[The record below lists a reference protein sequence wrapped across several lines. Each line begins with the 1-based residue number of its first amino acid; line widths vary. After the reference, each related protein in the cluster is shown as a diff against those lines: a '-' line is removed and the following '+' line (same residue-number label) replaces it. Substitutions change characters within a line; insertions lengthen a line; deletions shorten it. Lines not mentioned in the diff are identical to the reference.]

1 MGGISPRTEE
11 EERSILPALRQQP
24 SSSTKPPS
32 LSAGS
37 VYRRITKV
45 ERRTGISRSKVPSHW
60 SGLRMNT
67 ASPTILRTRHKF
79 GDYLSQ
85 PDLAKL
91 ELPKKMSRPWIVNNA
106 FEQEKLK
113 DLIVTESPVE
123 ASLVMRQIKESK
135 QERKK
140 QPGYN
145 KKHVRNINDIIEK
158 DQKMVKEI
166 KTKQSTKEHVEK
178 KRKHMLKK
186 QVGVGSAATQDDA
199 TAALSNNVVGEDH
212 VAGNKED
219 TPPVETDVELEQQR
233 MMNRVFN
240 CPNLYSAAGPFTTV
254 VHMVPVMVPNHQT
267 GGYFVVHLPVQP
279 LPENV
284 VQPQHVFH
292 PEPSDSP
299 FSSSSTS
306 SSTCSS
312 PSPPASDDG
321 FVDGSDLESESGSL
335 VEMVDDIKLVEIV
348 DDIKL
353 DLSLDSSMELTDE
366 ESDYEILDED
376 LERVVRSII
385 DEDDE

>member
-1 MGGISPRTEE
+1 MG
-11 EERSILPALRQQP
+11 
-24 SSSTKPPS
+24 
-32 LSAGS
+32 
-37 VYRRITKV
+37 
-45 ERRTGISRSKVPSHW
+45 
-60 SGLRMNT
+60 
-67 ASPTILRTRHKF
+67 
-79 GDYLSQ
+79 SQ
-85 PDLAKL
+85 PDLAKF

-113 DLIVTESPVE
+113 DLIVTERPVE

-158 DQKMVKEI
+158 DQKTVKES
-166 KTKQSTKEHVEK
+166 KTKQPTKEHVEK

-186 QVGVGSAATQDDA
+186 QVGVGAGTQDDA
-199 TAALSNNVVGEDH
+199 TSAVSNNVVASRDH

-219 TPPVETDVELEQQR
+219 TPPVETDIELEQQR

-240 CPNLYSAAGPFTTV
+240 CPNLYSAAGPFTTMV
-254 VHMVPVMVPNHQT
+254 QMVPVMMANHQT

-279 LPENV
+279 LPEQV

-292 PEPSDSP
+292 PQPSDSP
-299 FSSSSTS
+299 FSSSSTC
-306 SSTCSS
+306 SST
-312 PSPPASDDG
+312 SPPASDDG

-335 VEMVDDIKLVEIV
+335 VDDIKLVEMV

-366 ESDYEILDED
+366 ESEFEILDED

>member
-1 MGGISPRTEE
+1 MG
-11 EERSILPALRQQP
+11 
-24 SSSTKPPS
+24 
-32 LSAGS
+32 
-37 VYRRITKV
+37 
-45 ERRTGISRSKVPSHW
+45 SHW

-79 GDYLSQ
+79 
-85 PDLAKL
+85 

-113 DLIVTESPVE
+113 DLTVTERPVE
-123 ASLVMRQIKESK
+123 ASLVMQQIKESK

-158 DQKMVKEI
+158 DQKMAKES

-186 QVGVGSAATQDDA
+186 QVGDGAGTQDDA
-199 TAALSNNVVGEDH
+199 TAALSNNVVATDH

-219 TPPVETDVELEQQR
+219 TPPVETDIELEQQR

-240 CPNLYSAAGPFTTV
+240 CPNLYSAAGPFTTMV
-254 VHMVPVMVPNHQT
+254 QMVPVMVPNHQT

-279 LPENV
+279 LPEHV
-284 VQPQHVFH
+284 VQHQHVFH
-292 PEPSDSP
+292 PQPSDSP

-306 SSTCSS
+306 SSTYSS
-312 PSPPASDDG
+312 TSPPASDDG
-321 FVDGSDLESESGSL
+321 FVDGSDLESETGSL
-335 VEMVDDIKLVEIV
+335 VEMVDDIKLDV
-348 DDIKL
+348 
-353 DLSLDSSMELTDE
+353 SLDSSMELTDE

>member
-1 MGGISPRTEE
+1 MG
-11 EERSILPALRQQP
+11 
-24 SSSTKPPS
+24 
-32 LSAGS
+32 
-37 VYRRITKV
+37 
-45 ERRTGISRSKVPSHW
+45 SHW

-85 PDLAKL
+85 PDLAKF

-113 DLIVTESPVE
+113 DLIVTERPVD
-123 ASLVMRQIKESK
+123 ASLVMRQIKESR

-145 KKHVRNINDIIEK
+145 KRHVRNINDIIEK
-158 DQKMVKEI
+158 DQKTVKES
-166 KTKQSTKEHVEK
+166 KKKQSTKEHVEK
-178 KRKHMLKK
+178 KRKHMLKM
-186 QVGVGSAATQDDA
+186 QVATQDDA
-199 TAALSNNVVGEDH
+199 TSALSNNVVASRDH

-219 TPPVETDVELEQQR
+219 TQQSVETDVELEQQR

-240 CPNLYSAAGPFTTV
+240 CPNLYTAAGPFTTMV
-254 VHMVPVMVPNHQT
+254 QMVPVMVANHQT

-279 LPENV
+279 LPEQV

-292 PEPSDSP
+292 PQPSDSP
-299 FSSSSTS
+299 FSSSFSS

-312 PSPPASDDG
+312 TSPPASDDG
-321 FVDGSDLESESGSL
+321 FVDGSDLESETGSL
-335 VEMVDDIKLVEIV
+335 VEMVDDIKLV
-348 DDIKL
+348 DDIKF
-353 DLSLDSSMELTDE
+353 DVSLDSSMESTDE

>member
-1 MGGISPRTEE
+1 MG
-11 EERSILPALRQQP
+11 
-24 SSSTKPPS
+24 S
-32 LSAGS
+32 LQLDKEGATQN
-37 VYRRITKV
+37 RD
-45 ERRTGISRSKVPSHW
+45 ISRSKVPSHW
-60 SGLRMNT
+60 SGPRMNT

-85 PDLAKL
+85 PDLAKF

-113 DLIVTESPVE
+113 DLIVTDTPVE

-145 KKHVRNINDIIEK
+145 KKHVCNINDIIEK
-158 DQKMVKEI
+158 DQKTVKES

-178 KRKHMLKK
+178 KRKHMFKK

-199 TAALSNNVVGEDH
+199 RAALSNNVVAKDH

-219 TPPVETDVELEQQR
+219 TPPVETDIELEQQR

-240 CPNLYSAAGPFTTV
+240 CPNLYSAAGPFTTMV
-254 VHMVPVMVPNHQT
+254 QMVPVMVANHQT
-267 GGYFVVHLPVQP
+267 GGYL
-279 LPENV
+279 
-284 VQPQHVFH
+284 VFH
-292 PEPSDSP
+292 PQPSDSP
-299 FSSSSTS
+299 FSSSSTYS
-306 SSTCSS
+306 SS
-312 PSPPASDDG
+312 SPPSSDDG
-321 FVDGSDLESESGSL
+321 FVDGSDLESETGSL
-335 VEMVDDIKLVEIV
+335 VEMVDDIKLDV
-348 DDIKL
+348 
-353 DLSLDSSMELTDE
+353 SLDSSMELTDE

>member
-1 MGGISPRTEE
+1 MG
-11 EERSILPALRQQP
+11 
-24 SSSTKPPS
+24 
-32 LSAGS
+32 
-37 VYRRITKV
+37 VYSRIKKV

-85 PDLAKL
+85 PDLAKF

-113 DLIVTESPVE
+113 DLIVTERPVE

-145 KKHVRNINDIIEK
+145 KKHVLNINDIIEK
-158 DQKMVKEI
+158 DQKTVKES
-166 KTKQSTKEHVEK
+166 KKKQPTKEHVEK

-186 QVGVGSAATQDDA
+186 QVGVGAAGTQDDA
-199 TAALSNNVVGEDH
+199 TSALSNNVVASRDH

-219 TPPVETDVELEQQR
+219 TPPVETDIELEQQR

-240 CPNLYSAAGPFTTV
+240 CPNLYTAAGPFTTV
-254 VHMVPVMVPNHQT
+254 VQMVPVMVANHQT

-284 VQPQHVFH
+284 VQPQQVFR
-292 PEPSDSP
+292 PQPSDSP
-299 FSSSSTS
+299 FSYSSTS

-312 PSPPASDDG
+312 VSPPASDDG
-321 FVDGSDLESESGSL
+321 FVDGSDLESETGSL
-335 VEMVDDIKLVEIV
+335 VEMVDDIKLV
-348 DDIKL
+348 DDIKSNF
-353 DLSLDSSMELTDE
+353 SLDSSMESTDE
-366 ESDYEILDED
+366 ESDFEILDED
-376 LERVVRSII
+376 LERVVRP
-385 DEDDE
+385 

>member
-1 MGGISPRTEE
+1 MGSLQADKEGAA
-11 EERSILPALRQQP
+11 ER
-24 SSSTKPPS
+24 
-32 LSAGS
+32 
-37 VYRRITKV
+37 
-45 ERRTGISRSKVPSHW
+45 ERISRSSKVPSHW
-60 SGLRMNT
+60 SGSRMNT
-67 ASPTILRTRHKF
+67 ASPTILRTRYKF

-85 PDLAKL
+85 PDLAKF

-113 DLIVTESPVE
+113 DLIVTDTPVE

-145 KKHVRNINDIIEK
+145 KKNVRNINDIIEK
-158 DQKMVKEI
+158 DQKTVKES

-186 QVGVGSAATQDDA
+186 QVGVGSAGTQDDA
-199 TAALSNNVVGEDH
+199 TAALSNNVVAKDH

-240 CPNLYSAAGPFTTV
+240 CPNLYSAASPFTTV
-254 VHMVPVMVPNHQT
+254 VQMVPVMVANHQT

-284 VQPQHVFH
+284 VQPQQVFH
-292 PEPSDSP
+292 PQPSDSP
-299 FSSSSTS
+299 FSFSST
-306 SSTCSS
+306 
-312 PSPPASDDG
+312 SPPASDDG
-321 FVDGSDLESESGSL
+321 FVDGSDLESETGSL
-335 VEMVDDIKLVEIV
+335 VEMVDDIKLDV
-348 DDIKL
+348 
-353 DLSLDSSMELTDE
+353 SLDSSMELTDE

-376 LERVVRSII
+376 
-385 DEDDE
+385 

>member
-1 MGGISPRTEE
+1 MG
-11 EERSILPALRQQP
+11 SILPALRQQPP

-32 LSAGS
+32 LSVGS
-37 VYRRITKV
+37 VYSGIKKV
-45 ERRTGISRSKVPSHW
+45 KRRTGISRSKVPSHW

-85 PDLAKL
+85 PDLAKF

-113 DLIVTESPVE
+113 DLFVTERPVE

-158 DQKMVKEI
+158 DQKTVKES
-166 KTKQSTKEHVEK
+166 KKKQSTKEHVEK

-186 QVGVGSAATQDDA
+186 QVGVGAATQDDA
-199 TAALSNNVVGEDH
+199 TAALSDNVVATSDH

-219 TPPVETDVELEQQR
+219 TPPVETDIELEQQR

-254 VHMVPVMVPNHQT
+254 VQMVPVMVPNHQT
-267 GGYFVVHLPVQP
+267 GGYFVVHLP
-279 LPENV
+279 
-284 VQPQHVFH
+284 
-292 PEPSDSP
+292 
-299 FSSSSTS
+299 
-306 SSTCSS
+306 
-312 PSPPASDDG
+312 
-321 FVDGSDLESESGSL
+321 
-335 VEMVDDIKLVEIV
+335 
-348 DDIKL
+348 
-353 DLSLDSSMELTDE
+353 
-366 ESDYEILDED
+366 
-376 LERVVRSII
+376 
-385 DEDDE
+385 

>member
-1 MGGISPRTEE
+1 MG
-11 EERSILPALRQQP
+11 
-24 SSSTKPPS
+24 STKPPS
-32 LSAGS
+32 MGVGS
-37 VYRRITKV
+37 VYSRIKKV
-45 ERRTGISRSKVPSHW
+45 ERRTRISRSKVLSHW
-60 SGLRMNT
+60 SGLNMNT

-85 PDLAKL
+85 PDLAKF

-113 DLIVTESPVE
+113 DLIVTERPVE

-158 DQKMVKEI
+158 DQKIVKEI
-166 KTKQSTKEHVEK
+166 KKKQSPKEHVEK
-178 KRKHMLKK
+178 KRKHIYKK
-186 QVGVGSAATQDDA
+186 QVGEGAGTQDDA
-199 TAALSNNVVGEDH
+199 TSALSNNVVATEDH

-219 TPPVETDVELEQQR
+219 TKQLVETDVELEQQR

-240 CPNLYSAAGPFTTV
+240 CPNLYTAAGPFTTV
-254 VHMVPVMVPNHQT
+254 VQMVPVMVANHQT

-279 LPENV
+279 LPEHV
-284 VQPQHVFH
+284 VQHQHVFH
-292 PEPSDSP
+292 PQPSDSP
-299 FSSSSTS
+299 FSSSFTS
-306 SSTCSS
+306 SST
-312 PSPPASDDG
+312 SPPASDDG
-321 FVDGSDLESESGSL
+321 FVDGSDLESETGSL
-335 VEMVDDIKLVEIV
+335 VEMVDDIKLDV
-348 DDIKL
+348 
-353 DLSLDSSMELTDE
+353 SLDSSMESTDE
-366 ESDYEILDED
+366 ESDFEILDED

>member
-1 MGGISPRTEE
+1 MG
-11 EERSILPALRQQP
+11 
-24 SSSTKPPS
+24 
-32 LSAGS
+32 
-37 VYRRITKV
+37 
-45 ERRTGISRSKVPSHW
+45 
-60 SGLRMNT
+60 
-67 ASPTILRTRHKF
+67 
-79 GDYLSQ
+79 
-85 PDLAKL
+85 PDLAKF

-113 DLIVTESPVE
+113 ELIVTERPVE
-123 ASLVMRQIKESK
+123 ASLVMQQIKESK

-158 DQKMVKEI
+158 DQKMAKES

-178 KRKHMLKK
+178 RRKHMLKK
-186 QVGVGSAATQDDA
+186 QVGVASAATQDDA
-199 TAALSNNVVGEDH
+199 TAAVSNNVVATDH

-219 TPPVETDVELEQQR
+219 TPPVETDIELEQQR

-240 CPNLYSAAGPFTTV
+240 CPTLYSAAGPFTTMV
-254 VHMVPVMVPNHQT
+254 QMVPVMVPNHQT

-279 LPENV
+279 LPV
-284 VQPQHVFH
+284 AQPQDVFH
-292 PEPSDSP
+292 PQPSDSP

-312 PSPPASDDG
+312 VSPPASDDG
-321 FVDGSDLESESGSL
+321 FVDGSDLESETGSL
-335 VEMVDDIKLVEIV
+335 VEMVDDIKLDV
-348 DDIKL
+348 
-353 DLSLDSSMELTDE
+353 SLDSSMELTDE
-366 ESDYEILDED
+366 ESDFEILDED

>member
-1 MGGISPRTEE
+1 MGSLQQDNEGAAQR
-11 EERSILPALRQQP
+11 ER
-24 SSSTKPPS
+24 
-32 LSAGS
+32 
-37 VYRRITKV
+37 
-45 ERRTGISRSKVPSHW
+45 ISRSSKVPSHW
-60 SGLRMNT
+60 LGPRMNT

-85 PDLAKL
+85 PDLAKF

-113 DLIVTESPVE
+113 DLIVTERPVE

-158 DQKMVKEI
+158 DQKIVKES

-186 QVGVGSAATQDDA
+186 QVGDGGATQDDA
-199 TAALSNNVVGEDH
+199 TAALSNNVVANIDH

-240 CPNLYSAAGPFTTV
+240 CPNLYSAAGPFTTMV
-254 VHMVPVMVPNHQT
+254 QMVPVMVPNHQT
-267 GGYFVVHLPVQP
+267 GGYFVVHMPVQP
-279 LPENV
+279 LPEHV
-284 VQPQHVFH
+284 VQHQHVFH
-292 PEPSDSP
+292 PH
-299 FSSSSTS
+299 
-306 SSTCSS
+306 
-312 PSPPASDDG
+312 
-321 FVDGSDLESESGSL
+321 
-335 VEMVDDIKLVEIV
+335 
-348 DDIKL
+348 
-353 DLSLDSSMELTDE
+353 
-366 ESDYEILDED
+366 
-376 LERVVRSII
+376 
-385 DEDDE
+385 

>member
-1 MGGISPRTEE
+1 MG
-11 EERSILPALRQQP
+11 
-24 SSSTKPPS
+24 
-32 LSAGS
+32 
-37 VYRRITKV
+37 
-45 ERRTGISRSKVPSHW
+45 
-60 SGLRMNT
+60 
-67 ASPTILRTRHKF
+67 
-79 GDYLSQ
+79 
-85 PDLAKL
+85 
-91 ELPKKMSRPWIVNNA
+91 
-106 FEQEKLK
+106 
-113 DLIVTESPVE
+113 VTESPVE

-199 TAALSNNVVGEDH
+199 TAALSNNVVGKDH

-240 CPNLYSAAGPFTTV
+240 CPNLYSAAGPFTTMV
-254 VHMVPVMVPNHQT
+254 QMVPVMVPNHQA

-292 PEPSDSP
+292 PQPSDSP
-299 FSSSSTS
+299 FSSSST
-306 SSTCSS
+306 
-312 PSPPASDDG
+312 SPPASDDG

-335 VEMVDDIKLVEIV
+335 VDDIKLVEMVDDIKL
-348 DDIKL
+348 DF
-353 DLSLDSSMELTDE
+353 SLDSSMELTDE
-366 ESDYEILDED
+366 ESDFEILDED

>member
-1 MGGISPRTEE
+1 
-11 EERSILPALRQQP
+11 
-24 SSSTKPPS
+24 
-32 LSAGS
+32 
-37 VYRRITKV
+37 
-45 ERRTGISRSKVPSHW
+45 
-60 SGLRMNT
+60 MNT

-85 PDLAKL
+85 PDLAKF

-113 DLIVTESPVE
+113 DLIVTERPVE

-158 DQKMVKEI
+158 DQKTVKES
-166 KTKQSTKEHVEK
+166 KKKQSTKEHVEK

-186 QVGVGSAATQDDA
+186 QVGVGAATQDDA
-199 TAALSNNVVGEDH
+199 TAALSNNVVAKDH

-219 TPPVETDVELEQQR
+219 TEPPVETDIELEQQR

-254 VHMVPVMVPNHQT
+254 VQMVPVMVPNHQT

-279 LPENV
+279 LPEHV
-284 VQPQHVFH
+284 AQPQHVAH
-292 PEPSDSP
+292 PHPSDSP

-312 PSPPASDDG
+312 SSPPASDDG
-321 FVDGSDLESESGSL
+321 FVDGSDLESETGSL
-335 VEMVDDIKLVEIV
+335 VEMVDDIKLDV
-348 DDIKL
+348 
-353 DLSLDSSMELTDE
+353 SLDSSMELTDE

>member
-1 MGGISPRTEE
+1 MG
-11 EERSILPALRQQP
+11 
-24 SSSTKPPS
+24 KPPS
-32 LSAGS
+32 LSVGS
-37 VYRRITKV
+37 VYSRIKKV

-85 PDLAKL
+85 PDLAKF

-113 DLIVTESPVE
+113 DLIVTERPVE

-158 DQKMVKEI
+158 DQKTVKES
-166 KTKQSTKEHVEK
+166 KTKQPTKEHVEK

-186 QVGVGSAATQDDA
+186 QVGLGAGTQDDA
-199 TAALSNNVVGEDH
+199 TAALSNNAVASRDH

-240 CPNLYSAAGPFTTV
+240 CPNLYSAAGPFTTMV
-254 VHMVPVMVPNHQT
+254 QMVPVMMANPQP

-279 LPENV
+279 LPEHV

-292 PEPSDSP
+292 PQPSDSP
-299 FSSSSTS
+299 FSSSSPS
-306 SSTCSS
+306 SSPSS
-312 PSPPASDDG
+312 SSSPPASDDG

-335 VEMVDDIKLVEIV
+335 VEMLDDIKLVE
-348 DDIKL
+348 DIKL
-353 DLSLDSSMELTDE
+353 DVSLDSSMESTDE
-366 ESDYEILDED
+366 ESDFEILDED

>member
-1 MGGISPRTEE
+1 MG
-11 EERSILPALRQQP
+11 P

-32 LSAGS
+32 LSVGS
-37 VYRRITKV
+37 VYSRIKKV

-85 PDLAKL
+85 PDLAKS

-113 DLIVTESPVE
+113 DLIVTERPVE

-140 QPGYN
+140 KQP
-145 KKHVRNINDIIEK
+145 
-158 DQKMVKEI
+158 
-166 KTKQSTKEHVEK
+166 TKEHVEK

-186 QVGVGSAATQDDA
+186 QVAVGAGTQDDA
-199 TAALSNNVVGEDH
+199 TAALSNNVVPSRDH

-254 VHMVPVMVPNHQT
+254 VQMMPVMVANHQT

-284 VQPQHVFH
+284 VQHQHVFH
-292 PEPSDSP
+292 PHPSDSP
-299 FSSSSTS
+299 FSSPSTS
-306 SSTCSS
+306 SSTSARECCPAPARLP
-312 PSPPASDDG
+312 PSPLGLPLLLP
-321 FVDGSDLESESGSL
+321 VHLL
-335 VEMVDDIKLVEIV
+335 VHL
-348 DDIKL
+348 
-353 DLSLDSSMELTDE
+353 
-366 ESDYEILDED
+366 
-376 LERVVRSII
+376 
-385 DEDDE
+385 

>member
-1 MGGISPRTEE
+1 MGSRVSLQQDNEGAAQR
-11 EERSILPALRQQP
+11 ER
-24 SSSTKPPS
+24 
-32 LSAGS
+32 
-37 VYRRITKV
+37 
-45 ERRTGISRSKVPSHW
+45 ISRSSKVPSHW
-60 SGLRMNT
+60 LGPRMNT

-85 PDLAKL
+85 PDLAKF

-113 DLIVTESPVE
+113 DLIVTDTPVE

-158 DQKMVKEI
+158 DQMTVKES
-166 KTKQSTKEHVEK
+166 KKKQSTKEHVEK

-186 QVGVGSAATQDDA
+186 QVGVGSATQDDA
-199 TAALSNNVVGEDH
+199 TAALSSNVVAKDH
-212 VAGNKED
+212 VAGNRED
-219 TPPVETDVELEQQR
+219 TQPVETDIELEQQR

-240 CPNLYSAAGPFTTV
+240 CPNLYSAAGPFTTMV
-254 VHMVPVMVPNHQT
+254 QMVPVMVPNHQT

-279 LPENV
+279 LPEHV
-284 VQPQHVFH
+284 VQHQHVFH
-292 PEPSDSP
+292 PQPSDSP

-306 SSTCSS
+306 SST
-312 PSPPASDDG
+312 SPPASDDG
-321 FVDGSDLESESGSL
+321 FVDGSDLESETGSL
-335 VEMVDDIKLVEIV
+335 VEMVDDIKLDV
-348 DDIKL
+348 
-353 DLSLDSSMELTDE
+353 SLDSSMELTDE

>member
-1 MGGISPRTEE
+1 MG
-11 EERSILPALRQQP
+11 
-24 SSSTKPPS
+24 STKPPS
-32 LSAGS
+32 LSVGS
-37 VYRRITKV
+37 VYSRIKKV

-85 PDLAKL
+85 PDLAKF

-113 DLIVTESPVE
+113 DLIVTERPVE

-158 DQKMVKEI
+158 DQETVKESI
-166 KTKQSTKEHVEK
+166 KKQPTKEHVEK

-186 QVGVGSAATQDDA
+186 QVGVGAAGTQDDA
-199 TAALSNNVVGEDH
+199 TSALSNNVVATEDH

-240 CPNLYSAAGPFTTV
+240 CTNLYSAAGPFTTMV
-254 VHMVPVMVPNHQT
+254 QMVPVMVANHQT

-279 LPENV
+279 LPEHV

-292 PEPSDSP
+292 PQPSDSP

-312 PSPPASDDG
+312 TSPPASDDG

-335 VEMVDDIKLVEIV
+335 VELV

-353 DLSLDSSMELTDE
+353 DVMLDSSMELTDE
-366 ESDYEILDED
+366 ESDFEILDED

>member
-1 MGGISPRTEE
+1 MN
-11 EERSILPALRQQP
+11 
-24 SSSTKPPS
+24 
-32 LSAGS
+32 S
-37 VYRRITKV
+37 V
-45 ERRTGISRSKVPSHW
+45 
-60 SGLRMNT
+60 
-67 ASPTILRTRHKF
+67 SPTILRTRHKF

-85 PDLAKL
+85 PDLAKF

-113 DLIVTESPVE
+113 DLIVTERPVE

-158 DQKMVKEI
+158 DQKTVKES
-166 KTKQSTKEHVEK
+166 KKKQSTKEPVEK

-186 QVGVGSAATQDDA
+186 QVGVGSAGTQDDA
-199 TAALSNNVVGEDH
+199 TAALSNNVVAKDH

-219 TPPVETDVELEQQR
+219 TPPVETDIELEQQR

-254 VHMVPVMVPNHQT
+254 VQMVPVMVANHQT

-279 LPENV
+279 LPEHV

-292 PEPSDSP
+292 PQPSDSP

-312 PSPPASDDG
+312 ASPPASDDG
-321 FVDGSDLESESGSL
+321 FVDGSDLESETGSL
-335 VEMVDDIKLVEIV
+335 VEMVDDIKLDV
-348 DDIKL
+348 
-353 DLSLDSSMELTDE
+353 SLDSSMELTDE

>member
-1 MGGISPRTEE
+1 MG
-11 EERSILPALRQQP
+11 
-24 SSSTKPPS
+24 STKPPS
-32 LSAGS
+32 LSVGS
-37 VYRRITKV
+37 VYSRIKKV

-85 PDLAKL
+85 PDLAKF

-113 DLIVTESPVE
+113 DLIVTETPVE
-123 ASLVMRQIKESK
+123 ASLVMRQIKERK

-158 DQKMVKEI
+158 DQKTVKES

-186 QVGVGSAATQDDA
+186 QVGVGAAGTQDDA
-199 TAALSNNVVGEDH
+199 TLALSNVVAARDH

-219 TPPVETDVELEQQR
+219 TPPVETDVEVELEQQR

-240 CPNLYSAAGPFTTV
+240 CPNLYTAAGPFTT
-254 VHMVPVMVPNHQT
+254 MVQ
-267 GGYFVVHLPVQP
+267 
-279 LPENV
+279 
-284 VQPQHVFH
+284 
-292 PEPSDSP
+292 
-299 FSSSSTS
+299 
-306 SSTCSS
+306 
-312 PSPPASDDG
+312 
-321 FVDGSDLESESGSL
+321 
-335 VEMVDDIKLVEIV
+335 
-348 DDIKL
+348 
-353 DLSLDSSMELTDE
+353 
-366 ESDYEILDED
+366 
-376 LERVVRSII
+376 
-385 DEDDE
+385 

>member
-1 MGGISPRTEE
+1 MGSLQQDNEGAAQR
-11 EERSILPALRQQP
+11 ER
-24 SSSTKPPS
+24 
-32 LSAGS
+32 
-37 VYRRITKV
+37 
-45 ERRTGISRSKVPSHW
+45 ISRSSKVPSHW
-60 SGLRMNT
+60 LGPRMNT

-85 PDLAKL
+85 PDLAKF

-113 DLIVTESPVE
+113 DLIVTETPVE
-123 ASLVMRQIKESK
+123 ASLAMRQIKESK

-158 DQKMVKEI
+158 DQKTVKES
-166 KTKQSTKEHVEK
+166 KKKQSTKEHVEK

-186 QVGVGSAATQDDA
+186 QVGVGSAGTQDDA
-199 TAALSNNVVGEDH
+199 TAALSNNVVAKDH

-219 TPPVETDVELEQQR
+219 TEPPVETDIEMEQQR

-254 VHMVPVMVPNHQT
+254 VQMVPVMVPNHQT

-279 LPENV
+279 LPEHV
-284 VQPQHVFH
+284 AQPQHVFH
-292 PEPSDSP
+292 PHPSDSP
-299 FSSSSTS
+299 LSSRLRRRL
-306 SSTCSS
+306 CRRVGLGER
-312 PSPPASDDG
+312 DRQLGGDG
-321 FVDGSDLESESGSL
+321 GRHQVD
-335 VEMVDDIKLVEIV
+335 V
-348 DDIKL
+348 
-353 DLSLDSSMELTDE
+353 SLDSSMELTDE

-376 LERVVRSII
+376 LERVV
-385 DEDDE
+385 

>member
-1 MGGISPRTEE
+1 MG
-11 EERSILPALRQQP
+11 
-24 SSSTKPPS
+24 STKPPS
-32 LSAGS
+32 LSVGS
-37 VYRRITKV
+37 VYSRIKKV

-85 PDLAKL
+85 PDLAKF

-113 DLIVTESPVE
+113 DLIVTERPVE

-158 DQKMVKEI
+158 DQKTVKES
-166 KTKQSTKEHVEK
+166 KKKQSTKEHVEK

-186 QVGVGSAATQDDA
+186 QVGEGAAGTQDDA
-199 TAALSNNVVGEDH
+199 TSALSNNLVATEDH
-212 VAGNKED
+212 VAGNKEE
-219 TPPVETDVELEQQR
+219 TQQPVETDVELEQQR

-254 VHMVPVMVPNHQT
+254 VQMVPVMVANHQT

-279 LPENV
+279 LPDNV

-292 PEPSDSP
+292 PQPSDSP
-299 FSSSSTS
+299 FSSSSTCSSTS
-306 SSTCSS
+306 SS
-312 PSPPASDDG
+312 
-321 FVDGSDLESESGSL
+321 LESESGSL
-335 VEMVDDIKLVEIV
+335 VDD
-348 DDIKL
+348 
-353 DLSLDSSMELTDE
+353 
-366 ESDYEILDED
+366 
-376 LERVVRSII
+376 
-385 DEDDE
+385 